1 MPARGDHE
9 QRRRDVARIAADLI
23 ATGGLAAATHR
34 RIADAS
40 GCSTTVVSH
49 YFTDKHDLVNATY
62 KEVGDRVT
70 SRLDAAVH
78 SADSMQSVLEALL
91 PLDEDRIRDW
101 RLLFTF
107 LGLAATDTDLT
118 AEQRSRTTTARIRIE
133 QAIVAEQEAGQV
145 RTDID
150 AEATGRFLL
159 AVVLGIGM
167 QALFDPADWPHDRI
181 RDTLNRALA
190 DLSPGSQDRSDRR
203 PNHRR

>member
-34 RIADAS
+34 RIADAG

-49 YFTDKHDLVNATY
+49 YFTDKRDLVDATY
-62 KEVGDRVT
+62 AEVGDRVT
-70 SRLDAAVH
+70 SRLDTALD
-78 SADSMQSVLEALL
+78 SADPLPSVLETLL
-91 PLDEDRIRDW
+91 PLDEDRVRDW

-107 LGLAATDTDLT
+107 LGLAATDAELA
-118 AEQRSRTTTARIRIE
+118 AEQRNRATTARIRIE
-133 QAIVAEQEAGQV
+133 QAIVAEQEAGHV

-150 AEATGRFLL
+150 VQAAGRFLL

-167 QALFDPADWPHDRI
+167 QALFDPADWTQEHI
-181 RDTLNRALA
+181 RTTLNTALA
-190 DLSPGSQDRSDRR
+190 DLGPPADAGT
-203 PNHRR
+203 

>member
-1 MPARGDHE
+1 MPARADHE
-9 QRRRDVARIAADLI
+9 QRRRDVARTAAALI
-23 ATGGLAAATHR
+23 ASGGLAAATHR
-34 RIADAS
+34 RIAEAS

-49 YFTDKHDLVNATY
+49 YFTDKRDLVKATY
-62 KEVGDRVT
+62 TEVGDRVT
-70 SRLDAAVH
+70 SRLDTAAT
-78 SADSMQSVLEALL
+78 SADRLPSVLEALL

-133 QAIVAEQEAGQV
+133 QAITAEQDAGLL
-145 RTDID
+145 RPDID
-150 AEATGRFLL
+150 AEAAGRFLL

>member
-34 RIADAS
+34 RIADAG

-49 YFTDKHDLVNATY
+49 YFTDKRDLVDATY
-62 KEVGDRVT
+62 AEVGDRVT
-70 SRLDAAVH
+70 SRLDTALD
-78 SADSMQSVLEALL
+78 SADPLPSVLETLL

-101 RLLFTF
+101 RLLFAF
-107 LGLAATDTDLT
+107 LGLAATDAELT
-118 AEQRSRTTTARIRIE
+118 AEQRNRATTARIRIE
-133 QAIVAEQEAGQV
+133 QAIVAEQEAGHV

-150 AEATGRFLL
+150 VQAAGRFLL

-167 QALFDPADWPHDRI
+167 QALFDPADWTQEHI
-181 RDTLNRALA
+181 RTTLNTALA
-190 DLSPGSQDRSDRR
+190 DLGPTADAGT
-203 PNHRR
+203 